1 MESQSFD
8 NDKLL
13 FHSLKQIKDACEMI
27 KIWNQDV
34 ESVEDYLSSPSGM
47 KTLAA
52 TCMLIESIGEASKK
66 IDRHFYDFLSLN
78 APEIPWKEIKGM
90 RDYIAHGYFN
100 IDADIVYDVIKNEL
114 KHLIS
119 AINRLLESI

>member
-1 MESQSFD
+1 
-8 NDKLL
+8 
-13 FHSLKQIKDACEMI
+13 MI

-66 IDRHFYDFLSLN
+66 IDRHFSDFLSLN

-100 IDADIVYDVIKNEL
+100 IDADIVYDVVKNEL